1 LVHGVSNSA
10 PASERST
17 VEDGSPPSSP
27 TLQLRP
33 EYMVAQAEITRLSEE
48 NNQLRLMLAHVTSE
62 YHNLRLFLISA
73 MQQERQFPNADAQS
87 NQLSHLVQ
95 GVAVST
101 KTHEGMSAPAEP
113 TVQAESN
120 PGAGHYSTTSR
131 AATSSV
137 LHNDHKRGFSAYK
150 EEEEEEDSVD
160 EVRKVAASSARAGHE
175 QKAAPD
181 RFHPN
186 SPQGHEK
193 DQSPRHLQAAAPQ
206 AETIAD
212 WQPHKLLKTIE
223 TPLMV
228 EDQSGVRKARV
239 SVRARSDAPTM
250 NDGCQWRKYGQK
262 LAKGNPCPRAYYRCT
277 VASGCPVRKQVQRCA
292 DDMSILV
299 TTYEG
304 THNHPLPP
312 AAAAM
317 ASSTS
322 AAAGMFLAGS
332 TSSNDFAT
340 RMVGGTAGAFYQLS
354 GAAAVGRQG
363 SSSNCAPIANSCI
376 PTISA
381 CTPVPTVTLDLT
393 SHAAAAHL
401 NRNLPGSTDHSDQHA
416 HGAATPVLASNIQ
429 YFNSPS
435 FLQQGSTGAGPAI
448 TNSSDHPA
456 GAHHGIMGT
465 AVSTSAS
472 QSGQQLPTTVQALD
486 ARRIPFFPSN
496 GMYNTAAATSFAPL
510 AGTTTTSGSDQ
521 FSQATENNYS
531 TIAGYGVVQNQL
543 QVLHDQNLSLRSK
556 TAASTSDKSTAD
568 AGQAFSDSISAATAA
583 ITSHP
588 RFTEAIAAA
597 ISSIMISQNMQNPIP
612 TSNNGV
618 VNIASQESNT
628 ATPPPPSTANIMFNN
643 SMPRSNRSESPSH
656 MTTSAPNSPNRSD
669 TQHHRS
675 ESPSKSSGNIMLK
688 SPASPV
694 HLLQSD
700 HPRCTNNPATTNF
713 LTGRHEQQ
721 LRS

>member
-1 LVHGVSNSA
+1 MKRGFSTSGRVDRVTEIDLSVKLEEENDDCDQDRGSDDVQDIGASRRPSDPNSA

-33 EYMVAQAEITRLSEE
+33 EYTVAQAEITRLSEE

-73 MQQERQFPNADAQS
+73 MQQERQFPTADAQS

-95 GVAVST
+95 VLMEINPYR
-101 KTHEGMSAPAEP
+101 KMSQKAHL
-113 TVQAESN
+113 S
-120 PGAGHYSTTSR
+120 
-131 AATSSV
+131 
-137 LHNDHKRGFSAYK
+137 
-150 EEEEEEDSVD
+150 
-160 EVRKVAASSARAGHE
+160 KVAASSARAGHE

-186 SPQGHEK
+186 SPHDHEE

-206 AETIAD
+206 TETIAD
-212 WQPHKLLKTIE
+212 WQPHKLLKTSG
-223 TPLMV
+223 TSLMV

-332 TSSNDFAT
+332 TSSNDFAS
-340 RMVGGTAGAFYQLS
+340 RMVGGTAAAFYQLS
-354 GAAAVGRQG
+354 GAAAVGLQG
-363 SSSNCAPIANSCI
+363 SSSNCAPTANSCI

-401 NRNLPGSTDHSDQHA
+401 NRNLPGSADHSDQHA

-456 GAHHGIMGT
+456 GAHHGMMGT

-472 QSGQQLPTTVQALD
+472 QYGQQLPATVQALH

-510 AGTTTTSGSDQ
+510 AGTTTMSGSDQ
-521 FSQATENNYS
+521 FNQATENNYS

-543 QVLHDQNLSLRSK
+543 QVLHDQSLSK
-556 TAASTSDKSTAD
+556 TAASTCDKSTAD
-568 AGQAFSDSISAATAA
+568 AGQAFSESISAATAA

-628 ATPPPPSTANIMFNN
+628 GTPPPPPSTANIMFNN
-643 SMPRSNRSESPSH
+643 SMPRSNRSQSPSH
-656 MTTSAPNSPNRSD
+656 MKNSAPNSPNRSE

-675 ESPSKSSGNIMLK
+675 ESPSNSSGNIMLK

-700 HPRCTNNPATTNF
+700 HSRCTNNPATTNF
-713 LTGRHEQQ
+713 LAGRHEKQ